1 MTITLTIRIFW
12 QADALSPDGIAQVRG
27 KVADNN
33 NTHTL
38 KDRSHSEFWS
48 SFSSSEEMLLQC
60 EGLLLSLP
68 LAPHHKCL
76 PPNKQPDYEAAS
88 HLNTVNYK
96 YVSFNLYDT
105 ISVFVALP

>member
-1 MTITLTIRIFW
+1 M

-27 KVADNN
+27 TVTENK
-33 NTHTL
+33 THML

-48 SFSSSEEMLLQC
+48 SFSSSEEMLLDC

-88 HLNTVNYK
+88 NQNFVTYK
-96 YVSFNLYDT
+96 YVYFIVSLKVHQFIVY
-105 ISVFVALP
+105 SV